1 MKGQTQAL
9 TTILITT
16 VTIGAIASAYVW
28 GTPLLEKR
36 QDKAEIDQLERS
48 VFELND
54 EVRSVSS
61 GGSGKSSRVT
71 LSISNGE
78 IMINEDRDYIQITTD
93 AQDSPYPEIWS
104 LVRGKTRQN
113 LSIGS
118 GDYALYG
125 SDEPVVLAAKDS
137 GSSGS
142 LTQIMYRIE
151 TRNMKRG
158 DSNLNK
164 IDLKSVGRTKSNGE
178 TTLILTNRGTE
189 TDSNVNIDGKTM
201 QRTRTVVEV
210 DLQ

>member
-48 VFELND
+48 VFDLND
-54 EVRSVSS
+54 EVMSVSS
-61 GGSGKSSRVT
+61 GGSGKSTSVT
-71 LSISNGE
+71 LDISNGE
-78 IMINEDRDYIQITTD
+78 ITVNDDKDYIQITTD
-93 AQDSPYPEIWS
+93 AQDSPYPEVWS
-104 LVRGKTRQN
+104 LVRGETRQN

-118 GDYALYG
+118 GSYALYG
-125 SDEPVVLAAKDS
+125 SDKPVVLAAKDS

-142 LTQIMYRIE
+142 LTQITYRIE

-158 DSNLNK
+158 DTNLNK

-178 TTLILTNRGTE
+178 TTLVLTNRGTE
-189 TDSNVNIDGKTM
+189 TDNNVNVDGRPMT
-201 QRTRTVVEV
+201 RTRTIVEV